1 MITTQERITDYDQ
14 KFNYTKNFLNNYSL
28 KQFKELGE
36 NINQLPD
43 WMSYEDW
50 KTFVDS
56 YIKTLS

>member
-1 MITTQERITDYDQ
+1 MITTQERITDYDK
-14 KFNYTKNFLNNYSL
+14 KFEYTKNFLNNHSL

-56 YIKTLS
+56 YIKRLS